1 MIFSCSLIW
10 VDLPRDYLEVELSR
24 GSTLLYATTW
34 STNGLTYHS
43 GAVVPPMASP
53 LNTALHVLIAC
64 VRSAYTLR
72 YVRMRAHVQNLDNSF
87 GDCTTCSIIELHLL
101 AGIAR
106 DSLSADTFPTT
117 PAHFLLFTRRARQF
131 RVTVMLFRGYSD
143 SLTCSTCLTRQHDRS
158 GILHNSC
165 TWQLNVEH
173 HHDLNVVAWRHRTR
187 PDSET
192 GYSIKIV
199 VIC

>member
-1 MIFSCSLIW
+1 MFLC
-10 VDLPRDYLEVELSR
+10 
-24 GSTLLYATTW
+24 GSTLLYAGLW
-34 STNGLTYHS
+34 STNTLTYHS
-43 GAVVPPMASP
+43 GAVPFPMASP
-53 LNTALHVLIAC
+53 LNTALRVLIAC

-117 PAHFLLFTRRARQF
+117 PAHFLLFTRCARQI
-131 RVTVMLFRGYSD
+131 RVTVMLSRSYSD

-158 GILHNSC
+158 GNLHNSC
-165 TWQLNVEH
+165 AWHLNVGH
-173 HHDLNVVAWRHRTR
+173 HHDLNVVAWRHHTR
-187 PDSET
+187 SDSET
-192 GYSIKIV
+192 GYSTKNV
-199 VIC
+199 VICSCYLI